1 MVSLPSPSRE
11 LYASRDFRLDWDNDI
26 SFHVAENAIHL
37 RKRRGM
43 SQADIAKIMGTSQPA
58 IARIEGG
65 DENIT
70 LETLKRLVSAL
81 QGRIRFAIEPHELSL
96 PKWPEWWTSVGI
108 ALGAPSGWDLRAA
121 EERHTNGE
129 RLLAV
134 GWSTT
139 ELTTTALK
147 GGLTSLEEAS

>member
-1 MVSLPSPSRE
+1 
-11 LYASRDFRLDWDNDI
+11 LYASHNFRLEWDNDI

-37 RKRRGM
+37 RRRRGK

-70 LETLKRLVSAL
+70 LGTLKRLVSAL
-81 QGRIRFAIEPHELSL
+81 EGRIRFAIEPQELSL
-96 PKWPEWWTSVGI
+96 PRWPEWTSIGT
-108 ALGAPSGWDLRAA
+108 ALGAPSGWAFRAA
-121 EERHTNGE
+121 EERRTEGE
-129 RLLAV
+129 RQLAG

-139 ELTTTALK
+139 ELTTTALRE
-147 GGLTSLEEAS
+147 GFTSLEEAS